1 MAQQLAII
9 VLVDIGNALEA
20 NSLRDNVYLFDNM
33 KLHGSEGQGT
43 GGLVTAIHGAY
54 WRDGSQATEQVLNW
68 LPYSLGSL
76 PPTVPRGYESERA
89 LQSDARALEELDAL
103 TAKPDATDPAA
114 DLNEIRKAV
123 GTRVKTT
130 RRTKGRL
137 SGQKVIDLTGEIVT
151 DTSAGTYSYPAPVIT
166 DIYGQAVD
174 EKIMYPAEYGSPDLV
189 TDGWYW
195 SATVDSSRPGTYSY
209 SMRIQLHRLVQRGS
223 EALWEP
229 VNLTCESALRVTS
242 EPKVNGFTGSGMG
255 LLPLDPYA
263 SSAQGTEYFQPGA
276 QQSGTQQ
283 SGTQQSGTEQ
293 PGTQQPGLVE
303 EER

>member
-20 NSLRDNVYLFDNM
+20 NTLEGNTYLFDNM

-43 GGLVTAIHGAY
+43 GDLVTAIHGAY

-68 LPYSLGSL
+68 LPYSLGSI
-76 PPTVPRGYESERA
+76 PPTVPRGYESDRTR
-89 LQSDARALEELDAL
+89 QSDTQAIAELDAL
-103 TAKPDATDPAA
+103 MAKPDATGSDPTAG
-114 DLNEIRKAV
+114 LTQIRKAV

-137 SGQKVIDLTGEIVT
+137 SGQKILDLTGEVVT
-151 DTSAGTYSYPAPVIT
+151 DTAANTHSYPAPVIT

-195 SATVDSSRPGTYSY
+195 SATVDSSRPGTYAY
-209 SMRIQLHRLVQRGS
+209 TMRIQLHKLVRRGS
-223 EALWEP
+223 ETLWEP
-229 VNLTCESALRVTS
+229 VNMTCESKLKVTT
-242 EPKVNGFTGSGMG
+242 EPKINGFTGAGLG
-255 LLPLDPYA
+255 LLPVEPSFPGSPYA
-263 SSAQGTEYFQPGA
+263 GQPGPQEPTA
-276 QQSGTQQ
+276 
-283 SGTQQSGTEQ
+283 
-293 PGTQQPGLVE
+293 
-303 EER
+303 